1 MPETAVPTTYPL
13 CIKCRKRKC
22 LLAEDGSGKNQQH
35 PVEMTSAEL
44 LPLQQEVSRQQLNVF
59 SAQLELIE
67 EQQDYYSLKRQGLLK
82 F

>member
-1 MPETAVPTTYPL
+1 
-13 CIKCRKRKC
+13 
-22 LLAEDGSGKNQQH
+22 
-35 PVEMTSAEL
+35 MTSAEL